1 MTAPSEN
8 LSSRTRR
15 RQTILSSKNK
25 RRDSLRSSGVLETA
39 SLLAAAP
46 RNSATTGKPSAK
58 RIRELIV
65 EHAPFFKQMLQVQ
78 L

>member
-1 MTAPSEN
+1 
-8 LSSRTRR
+8 
-15 RQTILSSKNK
+15 
-25 RRDSLRSSGVLETA
+25 
-39 SLLAAAP
+39 LLAAAP